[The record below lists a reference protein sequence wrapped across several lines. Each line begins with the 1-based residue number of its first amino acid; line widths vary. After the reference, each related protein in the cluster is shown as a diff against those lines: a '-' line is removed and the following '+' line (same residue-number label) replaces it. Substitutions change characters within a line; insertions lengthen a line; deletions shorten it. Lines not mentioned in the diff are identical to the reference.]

1 MGFFL
6 LQVSSLSFERIA
18 RREGASEEAN
28 PGETGRSNAKA
39 CGKAPRSWPAWDRNN
54 SLGDP
59 QKHHFISLIS
69 LIISPQTNK
78 QTKQVYALLARSLAS
93 RLSQELF
100 LYQHFF
106 GWLMKKPNLPK
117 AWLLSC

>member
-6 LQVSSLSFERIA
+6 LHVSSLSFEKIA

-28 PGETGRSNAKA
+28 LGETGRSNAKV
-39 CGKAPRSWPAWDRNN
+39 CGKAARSWPAWDRNN

-69 LIISPQTNK
+69 LITSSTNK
-78 QTKQVYALLARSLAS
+78 QTNKTSVYLISQVSCITSLLGVVPLPALFWLADEI
-93 RLSQELF
+93 SQ
-100 LYQHFF
+100 
-106 GWLMKKPNLPK
+106 
-117 AWLLSC
+117 

>member
-6 LQVSSLSFERIA
+6 LHVSSLSFARIA

-28 PGETGRSNAKA
+28 PGETGRSNAKV

-69 LIISPQTNK
+69 LIISPQNK
-78 QTKQVYALLARSLAS
+78 QTNKTGVYALLARSLAS

-100 LYQHFF
+100 LYQHFS
-106 GWLMKKPNLPK
+106 GWLMK
-117 AWLLSC
+117 